1 MLCRKLS
8 VLSLEDQLTTYLL
21 LPSTRNQVLRI
32 TPPTAANGL
41 LPKAPTGGDMGK
53 DTSCLELEVAGGR
66 AGGYLQLHVS
76 DHKDSQGRSC
86 SHSSK
91 RALLVG
97 SGWPNAPK

>member
-1 MLCRKLS
+1 
-8 VLSLEDQLTTYLL
+8 
-21 LPSTRNQVLRI
+21 
-32 TPPTAANGL
+32 
-41 LPKAPTGGDMGK
+41 MGK